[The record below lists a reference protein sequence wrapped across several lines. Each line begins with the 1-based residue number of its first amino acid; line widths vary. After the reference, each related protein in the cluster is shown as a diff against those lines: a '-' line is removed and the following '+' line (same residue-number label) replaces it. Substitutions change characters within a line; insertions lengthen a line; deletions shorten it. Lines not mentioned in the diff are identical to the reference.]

1 MHSSNSGSNV
11 NVIHRTGPLNWGRA
25 RPTLDLP
32 SQDPVLRRQI
42 FVSQQEFL
50 IHCSGVI
57 GEQVRPKHL
66 GFPCNLS
73 LRESEIVGAVSGSEK
88 AIRKS
93 EPVQNPKPRH
103 FKPFEFFDHT
113 G

>member
-25 RPTLDLP
+25 RPILDLP

-50 IHCSGVI
+50 IDYSRDI
-57 GEQVRPKHL
+57 GEQARPKHFKTSL
-66 GFPCNLS
+66 NLTVERGLYTL
-73 LRESEIVGAVSGSEK
+73 LRFQNQLC
-88 AIRKS
+88 RKIARP
-93 EPVQNPKPRH
+93 ET
-103 FKPFEFFDHT
+103 KPFQCV
-113 G
+113 